1 MTNNSQLYLGCAVW
15 SYPGWLGTFYPP
27 KTKSGEF
34 LNIYA
39 RQLNAVEGNT
49 TFYAVPQAKTIDR
62 WVQATNSGFK
72 FCPKLPKTITH
83 NGFLKSQLNQT
94 NSFLEIVSGLKHNLG
109 TIFIQLPPTYSPQYL
124 ADLRHFLTALP
135 SQYSFAVEVRHLAWF
150 QSPHRE
156 QLNQLLSELNI
167 ARVLLDTRP
176 IYNCP
181 DNPQALSKRKKPK
194 LPLQVTTTNNLAFVR
209 FISHPDLPRNQSY
222 LEKWALQVRDWLNEG
237 KTVYFFVHC
246 PIEDHS
252 PEIAKQFKDLLN
264 QQGVNV
270 DQIAVNPV
278 SIPSQL
284 SLF

>member
-27 KTKSGEF
+27 KTKSGDF

-49 TFYAVPQAKTIDR
+49 TFYAVPQPKTIDR
-62 WVQATNSGFK
+62 WAKATNPGFK

-83 NGFLKSQLNQT
+83 SGLLSPQLNQAL
-94 NSFLEIVSGLKHNLG
+94 SFFEIVSQLKHNLG
-109 TIFIQLPPTYSPQYL
+109 TTFIQLPPGYSPQYL
-124 ADLRHFLTALP
+124 DDLRQFLVALP

-150 QSPHRE
+150 QTPHQE
-156 QLNQLLSELNI
+156 KLNQLLGELDMG
-167 ARVLLDTRP
+167 RVLLDTRP

-194 LPLQVTTTNNLAFVR
+194 LPLQIATTNNLAFVR
-209 FISHPDLPRNQSY
+209 FISHPDLERNQSY
-222 LEKWALQVRDWLNEG
+222 LQKWSLQVRDWIDAG

-252 PEIAKQFKDLLN
+252 PEIARQFKDLLK
-264 QQGVNV
+264 QQGIQV
-270 DQIAVNPV
+270 DHIAVNPV
-278 SIPSQL
+278 AIPSQL